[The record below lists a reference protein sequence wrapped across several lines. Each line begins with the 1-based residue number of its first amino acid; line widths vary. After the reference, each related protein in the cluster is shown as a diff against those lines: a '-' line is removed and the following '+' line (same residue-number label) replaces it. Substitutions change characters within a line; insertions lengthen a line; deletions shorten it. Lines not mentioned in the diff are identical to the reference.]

1 MKIDLIFRLLIIS
14 LTTAVFCPAAT
25 LAEEATP
32 LCPAQIET
40 VQSIA
45 APVEGYETVDTKA
58 QHFWDQITFFDGR
71 PEEMASL
78 KYDTE
83 VQKPDRGAVLTWN
96 LDRNAEYWIECRYN
110 ATSIALWKKLPPV
123 GRCVV
128 TYVQDLPETVVC
140 Q

>member
-1 MKIDLIFRLLIIS
+1 MHVVARLLIGS
-14 LTTAVFCPAAT
+14 LASLGSLPFVAIADDTGPF
-25 LAEEATP
+25 
-32 LCPAQIET
+32 CPAQIST
-40 VQSIA
+40 AQRIA
-45 APVEGYETVDTKA
+45 APVQGYATVVTKT

-83 VQKPDRGAVLTWN
+83 VEKPDRGYVLTWN
-96 LDRNAEYWIECRYN
+96 FDRSSEYWVECRYH